1 MLTPIL
7 SCIEVVALLNRAKI
21 HPALDDS
28 QRREVIAE
36 LRSVAADFDKSTPT
50 TTPTP
55 CRFQEEAPRGKE

>member
-1 MLTPIL
+1 MMLLL
-7 SCIEVVALLNRAKI
+7 SCIEVVAIINRVRI
-21 HPALDDS
+21 HPTLDHS